1 MITLALLFVAN
12 ITGFIAEPGTSFREF
27 TENGVAMIEV
37 QDGVVW
43 TELEPFRDGVVEADV
58 FLQPG
63 RGFTGLLFRA
73 PDAEN
78 GELFYFRHHQ
88 RGLPDAWQY
97 HPRYNGHQ
105 AYQIYQGQGF
115 AGSFDTPIGR
125 WSRVR
130 FEVSN
135 SAARIL
141 VDGQEAAIMHDLQME
156 PVAGKFGFWALG
168 GERLIRNVSYKPLQA
183 GEAAFLAARAG
194 EGPES
199 PALPG
204 TVIDGWKVTAPLT
217 FEAATSLI
225 DEHVEDLQR
234 MSPVHRG
241 IVDLNQVGSISGD
254 ANSVLARV
262 EIESPAAQ
270 TVYLDL
276 AFSDDAS
283 VHLNGDHLFSGS
295 DRFRSRDYRF
305 LGTMGFYDRVPL
317 RLNAGL
323 NRLDI
328 IVSEAEG
335 GWGIGG
341 LIEGGEGL
349 VIGKA
354 DQ

>member
-1 MITLALLFVAN
+1 MITLALIFAAN
-12 ITGFIAEPGTSFREF
+12 STGFIAEPGTSFREF
-27 TENGVAMIEV
+27 TEDGVEVIEM

-43 TELEPFRDGVVEADV
+43 AEFEPFRDGAVEADV

-73 PDAEN
+73 PDADN

-88 RGLPDAWQY
+88 KGLPDAWQY

-130 FEVSN
+130 FEVSG

-141 VDGQEAAIMHDLQME
+141 VDGDEAAVMHSLQVE
-156 PVAGKFGFWALG
+156 PMAGRFGFWALG
-168 GERLIRNVSYKPLQA
+168 GERLIRNVSYRPLRA
-183 GEAAFLAARAG
+183 GEVAYLAGRAG
-194 EGPES
+194 EGPEP

-204 TVIDGWKVTAPLT
+204 TAIEVWQVTLPLT
-217 FEAATSLI
+217 FKAAKSLV
-225 DEHVEDLQR
+225 DEDMEELRH

-241 IVDLNQVGSISGD
+241 IVDLNQVGGIHGE

-262 EIESPAAQ
+262 EIESPTAQ
-270 TVYLDL
+270 IVYLDL

-283 VHLNGDHLFSGS
+283 VHLNGDYLFSGS

-305 LGTMGFYDRVPL
+305 LGTMGFHDRVTL

-323 NRLDI
+323 NRLDV

-341 LIEGGEGL
+341 RLEGGEGL
-349 VIGKA
+349 VIRNA
-354 DQ
+354 EQ